1 MLNFGIAA
9 LSVTGKA
16 IARVNNVSVNITYD
30 NAPLRGDAR
39 IFPDHIALYNGNC
52 EGTFE
57 NGEIILSAIA
67 DMLGNST
74 GYVGA
79 ANSGL
84 LTVTSTQVLTTGLD
98 LVVSA
103 VTNGVTGTLTF
114 YNCFF
119 PSLSFTID
127 RENYTMPTT
136 NFIVAGETSAS
147 GGRVWSFQGSV

>member
-1 MLNFGIAA
+1 MLQFGIAA

-67 DMLGNST
+67 DMLGAT
-74 GYVGA
+74 YAGA

-84 LTVTSTQVLTTGLD
+84 LSVTSTQVLTTGLD

-147 GGRVWSFQGSV
+147 GGRVWSFHGSV